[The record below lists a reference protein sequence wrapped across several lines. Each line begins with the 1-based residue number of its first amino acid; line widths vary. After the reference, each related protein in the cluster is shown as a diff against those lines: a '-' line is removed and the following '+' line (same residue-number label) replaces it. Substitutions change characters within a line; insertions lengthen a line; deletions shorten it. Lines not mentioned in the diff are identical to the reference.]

1 MKKTQPDILEQA
13 NKRYDA
19 CLSADNENF
28 TNARA
33 DLKFLNGDHWPED
46 AKKLR
51 KAERR
56 PCLTINKLPAF
67 VRQITN
73 DQRQNRPSIH
83 VHPVDDDADRDV
95 ANILEGMIRHIEY
108 DSDAASCYDTSVH
121 LATASGR
128 GFFRLITDYESP
140 ESFDQ
145 VIKFDRIRNACSVH
159 LDPSSK
165 CPAGSDA
172 RFCFVDSSAPASEI
186 AAASRSAHWPTLRC
200 QQNRPRH
207 KAVHRPSP
215 PASPPDHASTFPLHA
230 DPEARQRLPPTTV
243 ARLEYPDSPSP

>member
-1 MKKTQPDILEQA
+1 MKKEKPDILEQA

-19 CLSADNENF
+19 CVSADNENF
-28 TNARA
+28 SNVRA
-33 DLKFLNGDHWPED
+33 DLKFLNGEHWPED

-51 KAERR
+51 KAECR

-95 ANILEGMIRHIEY
+95 ATILEGMIRHIEY
-108 DSDAASCYDTSVH
+108 DSDAATCYDTAVH
-121 LATASGR
+121 LATAAGR
-128 GFFRLITDYESP
+128 GFFRLITDYEAP

-159 LDPSSK
+159 IDPSAK

-172 RFCFVDSSAPASEI
+172 QFCFVDSTESASSI
-186 AAASRSAHWPTLRC
+186 AAQYPESSYATADGDDDKDLLITEYYCVHEKRQTSCCCCRMA
-200 QQNRPRH
+200 RPECG
-207 KAVHRPSP
+207 
-215 PASPPDHASTFPLHA
+215 LI
-230 DPEARQRLPPTTV
+230 
-243 ARLEYPDSPSP
+243 